1 MTSTQSL
8 SHLDSPKIWGKKL
21 TYIKNILFRNTDV
34 KVSRESVACLSAQVL
49 GEQKQLDS
57 ASTRQAWTHSESQ
70 NRQRYIVRTYLK
82 KKK

>member
-57 ASTRQAWTHSESQ
+57 LRVQGKPGLTVSPKTGRDT
-70 NRQRYIVRTYLK
+70 
-82 KKK
+82 